1 MTCYK
6 HVIPDLSSIN
16 KDITCDINYETDNNG
31 CEILRIKCKSNDT
44 TCESS
49 YGCINGGN
57 VNYYTSFPL
66 PTIIEKPTEKRSTT
80 VMSTYQCPEY
90 TELPAFTLNNDDEV
104 YDNDYKSI
112 DHKEIDEKTTENDNG
127 SSDEKVEGGEEENS
141 KTKVISKSGEHNIEI
156 DETLTENLMMKE
168 KEKKIPKLRQF
179 LIQMNK

>member
-57 VNYYTSFPL
+57 VVNL
-66 PTIIEKPTEKRSTT
+66 VILLAILNMKIIR
-80 VMSTYQCPEY
+80 
-90 TELPAFTLNNDDEV
+90 
-104 YDNDYKSI
+104 I
-112 DHKEIDEKTTENDNG
+112 I
-127 SSDEKVEGGEEENS
+127 
-141 KTKVISKSGEHNIEI
+141 
-156 DETLTENLMMKE
+156 MKYHV
-168 KEKKIPKLRQF
+168 
-179 LIQMNK
+179 